1 MIWHQAQKRVKRTK
15 RCKWTEGIFSPHFF
29 YVSSRILG
37 NASKENLSPMVFQ
50 KVILTTCPCC
60 CLKIGCKGIDISGCY
75 SHKWCCRFCIW
86 DKNTADYT
94 ALWDSFRLVHS
105 SQSCESVSIWS
116 LLLALNMKFMK
127 QSITIFSLTILF
139 LGTTTPASLS
149 AMKRRDLKL
158 VNPWNW
164 SV

>member
-1 MIWHQAQKRVKRTK
+1 MN
-15 RCKWTEGIFSPHFF
+15 GGNIFTIFF
-29 YVSSRILG
+29 YGSSRILG
-37 NASKENLSPMVFQ
+37 NASKENLSPMAFQ

-60 CLKIGCKGIDISGCY
+60 CLKICCEGIDISGCY
-75 SHKWCCRFCIW
+75 FHKWCCRFCIW
-86 DKNTADYT
+86 DKNTAGYT

-116 LLLALNMKFMK
+116 LLLLFDQLKVALNVKLMK
-127 QSITIFSLTILF
+127 QPITIFSLTILF

-149 AMKRRDLKL
+149 TMKRRDLTL

-164 SV
+164 NV